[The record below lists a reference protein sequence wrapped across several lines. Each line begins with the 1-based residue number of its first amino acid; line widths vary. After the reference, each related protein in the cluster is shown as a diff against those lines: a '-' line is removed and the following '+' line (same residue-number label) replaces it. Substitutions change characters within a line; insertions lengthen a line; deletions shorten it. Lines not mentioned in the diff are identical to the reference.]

1 MSLTRRAVLHS
12 SLLLTGGLLLG
23 CSSNSPR
30 TLSSSKES
38 ANEL

>member
-1 MSLTRRAVLHS
+1 MSLTRRAFLHS

-30 TLSSSKES
+30 ILSSSKES